1 MLNPLK
7 TGSSSGGLG
16 ASLENMLEGA
26 ELVGDAVGLLLER
39 PSLLLYPVVGALVS
53 LVVGLFGVAGL
64 FFVWTTVGLSS
75 IPVFALSVLAVL
87 FVTYLLIAYVNTFFT
102 AVLVHEVYDY
112 HHGIDLS
119 IVAGTRAAA
128 SNWWP
133 LFLWA
138 VINWTIGRLF
148 RRSRNN
154 NNRRRGSRL
163 MGEAMSTG
171 WTAATFFVIPVI
183 LFEDARG
190 RDMLQK
196 SAGHFKE
203 SWGQIL
209 GAVLALRVLGW
220 VIGSAGAALGGVFFL
235 GELAIVA
242 LPIVVAFGVLGSV
255 VTLSLQGVI
264 KATVYEHLTSE
275 DHDVADVIPS
285 ERRADDRTDV
295 VDAV

>member
-7 TGSSSGGLG
+7 TGTGGIG
-16 ASLENMLEGA
+16 SNVENMLEGA

-39 PSLLLYPVVGALVS
+39 PSLLLYPLVGALVS
-53 LVVGLFGVAGL
+53 IVVGLFGIAGL
-64 FFVWTTVGLSS
+64 YVVWVTIGIDSL
-75 IPVFALSVLAVL
+75 PVFALAVFAVL
-87 FVTYLLIAYVNTFFT
+87 FVTYLLVAYVNTLFT
-102 AVLVHEVYDY
+102 AALVHEVYDY
-112 HHGIDLS
+112 HHDIDLS
-119 IVAGTRAAA
+119 IVAGVRAAA

-138 VINWTIGRLF
+138 AINWTIGRLF
-148 RRSRNN
+148 KRSRRN
-154 NNRRRGSRL
+154 NNRRRRGGRL
-163 MGEAMSTG
+163 MGEAISTG

-209 GAVLALRVLGW
+209 GAVLGLRVLGW
-220 VIGSAGAALGGVFFL
+220 VLGSAGAALGGLFFL
-235 GELAIVA
+235 GELAILA
-242 LPIVVAFGVLGSV
+242 LPIVVVFGVVASV

-264 KATVYEHLTSE
+264 KGTVYEHLTAD
-275 DHDVADVIPS
+275 DHDVADVVPS
-285 ERRADDRTDV
+285 ERPAEERRDTAEV
-295 VDAV
+295 A